1 MISGFK
7 KEISEKIFGFWG
19 HIHITDANISRSLEA
34 IPILK
39 NQDFLKDLDTLKEIT
54 YQMPLKI
61 FGRTV
66 PGRFTFKDIPVN
78 IKSIYPFAM
87 SPAIINSKDETL
99 GVIVRGVGEDYDW
112 TQFQSYIV
120 EGRNLNGTEDNNN
133 EILISSSIA
142 NTMYLGVGDDI
153 IINVIKDGQQIRR
166 KVNIVGIYK
175 TGLEEYDK
183 KFIISSLSKVQE
195 LLKWEP
201 NQVAGFEIIL
211 DDIKNVN
218 IINEMIYF
226 DILPSKLYSETIRD
240 KFPNIFEW
248 LDLQDL
254 NAIVILVLMI
264 IVAIMNM
271 VTGIIILIIERS
283 RMVGTLMALGMTNW
297 NIRKIFLYY
306 AAYITLFGLMLGN
319 FIGIGLS
326 LLQKFTGFIK
336 LNEENYYLSEAPI
349 HLDFFTIINLN
360 VVTFIIIILFL
371 VLPTLIISK
380 LSPVKILRFQ

>member
-54 YQMPLKI
+54 YQAPLKI
-61 FGRTV
+61 LGRTI
-66 PGRFTFKDIPVN
+66 PGRFTFKEIPVN

-87 SPAIINSKDETL
+87 SPAILDSKDGYL
-99 GVIVRGVGEDYDW
+99 GVIVRGIGEDYDW
-112 TQFQSYIV
+112 SQFQSYIID
-120 EGRNLNGTEDNNN
+120 GRNLNNSAESNS
-133 EILISSSIA
+133 EVLISASIA
-142 NTMYLGVGDDI
+142 NTLLLNVGDDI
-153 IINVIKDGQQIRR
+153 IINVIKDGQRIRR
-166 KVNIVGIYK
+166 KVAIVGIYK

-201 NQVAGFEIIL
+201 NQVAGYELIL
-211 DDIKNVN
+211 DDINNVN

-264 IVAIMNM
+264 IVAMMNM

-283 RMVGTLMALGMTNW
+283 RMVGTLMSLGMTNW

-306 AAYITLFGLMLGN
+306 AAYITLFGLILGN
-319 FIGIGLS
+319 FIGIGLA
-326 LLQKFTGFIK
+326 LLQKYTGFIK

-349 HLDFFTIINLN
+349 YLDFFTILSLN
-360 VVTFIIIILFL
+360 VVTFFIIILFL

>member
-349 HLDFFTIINLN
+349 HLDFFTIIMLN